1 MSQLRYI
8 RATGSR
14 PARRSGAPSGR
25 SRSNCPNLG
34 AATRPLSSQVHLYP
48 CQRPAKAAKCMRSR
62 RRIQDAIMI
71 FNSKLFSSFAL
82 VGALGLVPV
91 TASSFAA
98 ADTTNYQEL
107 EKFMSVYERVKAN
120 YVERVD
126 DHTLIKGA
134 IDGMLAALDPHSSY
148 AEGDEFQSLKATTDG
163 NYGGIGLSV
172 VSEDG
177 VVKVISPT
185 EDTPAWRAGI
195 KSGDYITHVN
205 GELLYGMTS
214 DEAVDKMK
222 GQPGTPVKITIVR
235 PGRDKPFDVALVR
248 ERIELR
254 PVKWEVKDGVGYLN
268 INTFAGNVGEQTKA
282 ALVAID
288 KATGGHPIGYVV
300 DLRSNP
306 GGLLDQAVDV
316 ADDFLDSG
324 EIVSQRGRTKDDIE
338 RYYARPGD
346 MAHGLPVIVLTD
358 AGTASAS
365 EIVAGALQDHRRALI
380 MGETSFGKGSVQT
393 VVQTGPDAALRLT
406 TARYYTPSGRSV
418 QAGGIQPDVEVPQLS
433 DSDYKDRK
441 VVREADLRRHLL
453 AQAKVEDKLLEAD
466 DSPDPRFSAK
476 AEDLEKKGIK
486 DFQLYYAI
494 NTLKRLGSPAA
505 IASTAAAKRS
515 R

>member
-1 MSQLRYI
+1 MPDTYPESPRTKD
-8 RATGSR
+8 ATNMKR
-14 PARRSGAPSGR
+14 MAKLLP
-25 SRSNCPNLG
+25 
-34 AATRPLSSQVHLYP
+34 PL
-48 CQRPAKAAKCMRSR
+48 
-62 RRIQDAIMI
+62 
-71 FNSKLFSSFAL
+71 AL
-82 VGALGLVPV
+82 VGALALVPV
-91 TASSFAA
+91 TAASMAA
-98 ADTTNYQEL
+98 PDTTNYQEL

-120 YVERVD
+120 YVEPVD

-148 AEGDEFQSLKATTDG
+148 AEGADFDQLKTTTDG
-163 NYGGIGLSV
+163 NYGGLGLT
-172 VSEDG
+172 VSLEDG
-177 VVKVISPT
+177 IVKVIAPT

-195 KSGDYITHVN
+195 KSGDFITHIN
-205 GELLYGMTS
+205 GEFLNQITL
-214 DEAVDKMK
+214 DQAVEKMK
-222 GQPGTPVKITIVR
+222 GQPGTPVKLTIVR
-235 PGRDKPFDVALVR
+235 PGRDKPFDVTVVR

-254 PVKWEVKDGVGYLN
+254 PVKWEIKEGVGFIN
-268 INTFAGNVGEQTKA
+268 IDTFSGNVGEQVKS
-282 ALVAID
+282 ALLSID
-288 KATGGHPIGYVV
+288 KATGGHPTGYIV

-365 EIVAGALQDHRRALI
+365 EIVAGALQDHHRALV

-418 QAGGIQPDVEVPQLS
+418 QAGGIQPDIEVPQLS
-433 DSDYKDRK
+433 DPDYKDRRFI
-441 VVREADLRRHLL
+441 READLRRHLL
-453 AQAKVEDKLLEAD
+453 AQAQVQNKLLESD
-466 DSPDPRFSAK
+466 DTPDPRFLAK
-476 AEDLEKKGIK
+476 ADDLKKQGIK
-486 DFQLYYAI
+486 DYQLYYAL
-494 NTLKRLGSPAA
+494 NTLKRLAAPAPA
-505 IASTAAAKRS
+505 TIASGGTASKKS